1 MKEPPKPLHKN
12 VCQEQIFNGIYQKY
26 ARDLYQYLYYRYGEK
41 LNPADKTQEAFL
53 KLWEQCAKVA
63 IETAKSY
70 LYKVANN
77 LTLNEIKHQKVV
89 LRYQS
94 QNPKKYTME
103 TPEFL
108 MQEEEYHKKFQ
119 RAISDLSEEQRVA
132 FMLNRVEG
140 KKHQE
145 IAEMLGVTR
154 KVVEYRIYSAFTQLK
169 KVLKEF
175 D

>member
-1 MKEPPKPLHKN
+1 MKAPSKPLHEN
-12 VCQEQIFNGIYQKY
+12 VCQEHIFNGIYKKY
-26 ARDLYQYLYYRYGEK
+26 ARDLYHYLYYRYGEK
-41 LNPADKTQEAFL
+41 LNPADKTQEAFV
-53 KLWEQCAKVA
+53 KLWEHCAKVT

-70 LYKVANN
+70 LYKIANN

-89 LRYQS
+89 LRYQQ
-94 QNPKKYTME
+94 QNLKTYTAE

-108 MQEEEYHKKFQ
+108 MQKQEYEKKFQ
-119 RAISDLSEEQRVA
+119 QAISNLSEEQRVA

-145 IAEMLGVTR
+145 IAEILGVSR

-169 KVLKEF
+169 KVLKEI
-175 D
+175 

>member
-1 MKEPPKPLHKN
+1 MKEPSKPLHEN
-12 VCQEQIFNGIYQKY
+12 VCQEQIFSRIYQKY
-26 ARDLYQYLYYRYGEK
+26 AKDLYRYLYYRYGES
-41 LNPADKTQEAFL
+41 LNPADKAQEAFV
-53 KLWEQCAKVA
+53 KLWEHCAKVT

-70 LYKVANN
+70 LFKIANN

-89 LRYQS
+89 LRYQQ
-94 QNPKKYTME
+94 QNPKTSTVE

-108 MQEEEYHKKFQ
+108 MQEEEYKKRFQ
-119 RAISDLSEEQRVA
+119 QAISNLSEEQRVA

-145 IAEMLGVTR
+145 IAEMLGVSR

-169 KVLKEF
+169 KVLNEI
-175 D
+175 